1 MQSLDRRRPRLPDV
15 QARRVWKIAGEDACA
30 CEQLRAEQSMAI
42 ADAVETRTLW
52 DVERIRA
59 DFPVL
64 HQSVNGKPLIYLD
77 NGASSQV
84 PQVVI
89 DRGIFYIEQEHSNI
103 HRGVHYLS
111 QRATTAYEGARE
123 KVKRFI
129 NARESRECI
138 FVRGTTEGINLVMH
152 GYGRKFIGEGD
163 EVVISAMEHHANIV
177 PWQML
182 CEEKGARLRVIPM
195 NDAGELILDE
205 YDALLNTRTKL
216 VALTHVSNALGT
228 INPIKDMIAQA
239 HKYGVPVLIDGA
251 QSAPH
256 MPVDVQDLD
265 CDFYAFSG
273 HKMYA
278 PTGSGIIYGKAQL
291 LEMMNPFQGGGDM
304 IKNVTFEK
312 TTYAELPNKM
322 EAGTPAIA
330 SQIGLGAAIDYL
342 NSIGREQAAAWENEL
357 LRYATERVSAIE
369 GVRIIG
375 TAKKKASVL
384 SFVIDGIHPHDI
396 GTILDQEGIAVRAGH
411 HCAQPVM
418 QRFNVP
424 ATARA
429 SFAFYNTKEEIDVLA
444 QTIEKVIEIFS

>member
-1 MQSLDRRRPRLPDV
+1 MRTEGMFSAKNSLV
-15 QARRVWKIAGEDACA
+15 
-30 CEQLRAEQSMAI
+30 
-42 ADAVETRTLW
+42 AVEAVF
-52 DVERIRA
+52 DVARIRE

-64 HQSVNGKPLIYLD
+64 RQTVNGKPLVYLD

-89 DRGIFYIEQEHSNI
+89 DRGSLYLEEEHSNI

-129 NARESRECI
+129 NAREAKECI
-138 FVRGTTEGINLVMH
+138 FVRGATEGINLVMH
-152 GYGRKFIGEGD
+152 GYGRKFVGPGD
-163 EVVISAMEHHANIV
+163 EIILSAMEHHANIV

-195 NDAGELILDE
+195 NDAGELLQDE
-205 YDALLNTRTKL
+205 YDALLNEKTKF
-216 VALTHVSNALGT
+216 VAFTHVSNALGT
-228 INPIKDMIAQA
+228 VNPVKKIIERA

-251 QSAPH
+251 QGAPH
-256 MPVDVQDLD
+256 MLVDVQDLD

-273 HKMYA
+273 HKMFA
-278 PTGSGIIYGKAQL
+278 PTGSGVIYGKAEL
-291 LEMMNPFQGGGDM
+291 LEKMNPFQGGGDM
-304 IKNVTFEK
+304 IRSVTFEK
-312 TTYAELPNKM
+312 TTYADLPNKF

-342 NSIGREQAAAWENEL
+342 NSIDRVKAETHEHEL
-357 LRYATERVSAIE
+357 LRYATERISAIE

-375 TAKKKASVL
+375 TAREKLGVL
-384 SFVIDGIHPHDI
+384 SFVIDDIHPHDI
-396 GTILDQEGIAVRAGH
+396 GTILDQEGIAIRAGH

-418 QRFNVP
+418 KRFNVP

-429 SFAFYNTKEEIDVLA
+429 SFAFYNTKEEIDMLA
-444 QTIEKVIEIFS
+444 KAIEQVIEVFG